1 MKIWKVVDMGGGG
14 SGMKIYRR
22 RWIWGGGDSGMKV
35 WEAASMKIWEGG
47 GIWEGST

>member
-1 MKIWKVVDMGGGG
+1 MKIWKVVDMGVGG

-22 RWIWGGGDSGMKV
+22 RWIWGGGDSGMKL
-35 WEAASMKIWEGG
+35 WEAVSMKIWEGG